1 MADPELAKLKAP
13 MPCKNRSDPLEKI
26 EKFNGIGNCYF
37 VLDSKSYISRILFG
51 KKN

>member
-26 EKFNGIGNCYF
+26 EKFNGIGNCSF
-37 VLDSKSYISRILFG
+37 VLDSK
-51 KKN
+51 